1 MDVNC
6 SICRALWHGL
16 ADIDVANNINFGS
29 FDEALSSP
37 CPIHTPL
44 VQRFKDYCQQPNSI
58 VENDTM
64 ASRDVGVV
72 PRSKSHSASMYLS
85 LSKLGQVWKL
95 LLVNKTSA
103 PNHPGNGRILN
114 PDWADV
120 DLLPRWKHECMTA
133 HGTKCENPLK
143 IWPTRPAWLIDVER
157 KCLVSGHECDG
168 PYVAVSYRYGGHPS
182 SVLDAAILAKLQEP
196 NALDTPQMS
205 PYLSPMVQHSMY
217 VTSILGE
224 RYLWAD
230 SLCIA
235 HHDRASAALQLQL
248 MGAIYGNA
256 VVTIIAADTD
266 SKEGLPGLKGVSG
279 SRKLEQEVV
288 PFGEEQLVVR
298 NTLQFSMVG
307 GTPYYQRGWTYQ
319 EYLNSGRKLLVN
331 RKELHWECSCSVWH
345 EETTFGVEI
354 DKYINPRV
362 HTILAGFPDLGSLN
376 HTISQYNERELRY
389 DEDALP
395 AISGLLSITSRSFSG
410 GFLYGLP
417 EMFFDRALG
426 WRPYWRHTNLRRRVE
441 SERSADSKL
450 NPSRLPSW
458 SWVGWQG
465 LLTGGYG
472 EAARINNRQ
481 NYIEETFPI
490 TEWYTADSPTAE
502 TSERRRIRSTWFTDR
517 ESFKDLSKPL
527 PPGWTR
533 HDASTQTSFHGEP
546 LLYPDGCG
554 EFIFRH
560 EKMTDPDEEINSWY
574 YPFPVADISESTPPV
589 LVEQTEYLFCETQRA
604 YLWARRTRSDDPFRG
619 ENILQ
624 LVDAQKKP
632 VGLLHCHNEEQ
643 SAGFPEVMND
653 GEGHGGQPLGGR
665 IELVG
670 IYRSKRYSKKRNEE
684 DRRQVTV
691 ETSENMAVL
700 WVEWV
705 DGLAY
710 RLASGYV
717 ELEVWNKL
725 PLQLISLVMG

>member
-6 SICRALWHGL
+6 NICRALWHGL

-29 FDEALSSP
+29 FDEALSSS

-44 VQRFKDYCQQPNSI
+44 GQRFKDYCQQPNSI

-95 LLVNKTSA
+95 LLVNKTSV

-157 KCLVSGHECDG
+157 KCLVPGHECDE
-168 PYVAVSYRYGGHPS
+168 PYVAVSYRYGSHPS
-182 SVLDAAILAKLQEP
+182 PVLDAAILAKLQEP
-196 NALDTPQMS
+196 NA
-205 PYLSPMVQHSMY
+205 
-217 VTSILGE
+217 
-224 RYLWAD
+224 RYATN
-230 SLCIA
+230 IA
-235 HHDRASAALQLQL
+235 ISFTNGPARHL

-298 NTLQFSMVG
+298 NTLQFSTIG

-319 EYLNSGRKLLVN
+319 EYLNSGRKLLFN

-465 LLTGGYG
+465 LLTGGHG

-490 TEWYTADSPTAE
+490 TKWYTADSPTADA
-502 TSERRRIRSTWFTDR
+502 SERRRITSIWFTDR
-517 ESFKDLSKPL
+517 EGYKDLSKPL

-560 EKMTDPDEEINSWY
+560 EKMTDPDEETNSWY

-589 LVEQTEYLFCETQRA
+589 LVDQTEYLFCETRRA
-604 YLWARRTRSDDPFRG
+604 YLWARSTRSDDPFRG

-632 VGLLHCHNEEQ
+632 VGLLHCHNGEQ
-643 SAGFPEVMND
+643 SAGFPEVMD
-653 GEGHGGQPLGGR
+653 GGEGHNEQLLGSQ
-665 IELVG
+665 IELVA
-670 IYRSKRYSKKRNEE
+670 IYRNKRYSKKRNEE
-684 DRRQVTV
+684 DRRQITV
-691 ETSENMAVL
+691 ETSENIAVL

-710 RLASGYV
+710 RLASGHVGWY
-717 ELEVWNKL
+717 LAF
-725 PLQLISLVMG
+725 